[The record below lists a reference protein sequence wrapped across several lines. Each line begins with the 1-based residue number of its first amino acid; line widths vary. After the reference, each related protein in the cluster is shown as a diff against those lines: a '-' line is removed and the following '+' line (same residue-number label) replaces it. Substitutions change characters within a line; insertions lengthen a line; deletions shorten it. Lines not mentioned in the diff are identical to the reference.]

1 MKKNQPKNSME
12 IIIKLL
18 QKIFEK
24 FLYYDRAIDLTI
36 LMSMNS
42 LEAVQI
48 NAKIKPAKQITS
60 VLNYSA
66 SHTDIVT
73 EYRRSGMILHISSDT
88 NYIS

>member
-48 NAKIKPAKQITS
+48 NPKIKAAKQITS

-73 EYRRSGMILHISSDT
+73 
-88 NYIS
+88 